1 LKKKFSVSQIFTR
14 TIAWIVNKINFVTM
28 AEKIALSTAGQDL
41 ADHFSKMPECW
52 TKAEKISELALEL
65 TLAQLKSK
73 GDAPDKN
80 EIAALIKEIE
90 IRYDRQIHV
99 NAATSLS
106 LLFSQVFEQQNKDM
120 PFTSLDGRDLAHL
133 AKLKEYKKKGL
144 GVVYLIN
151 HSSHLDEFLLII
163 LWQHLGLG
171 LPVFAAGQNMMAI
184 KSIASILMAG
194 SYVVLRHGA
203 SKYQMAALYNYCRAI
218 SLAGEQQGIFL
229 EAWRGGARTRDG
241 SLRYPKRLIT
251 LQGAIDINTDT
262 DTEGD
267 TDIVIQPI
275 ALSFTA
281 VPEDLPMC
289 SRKSQISWIRGLGF
303 FRTLLRI
310 PFSPK
315 TFLWKSAKNL
325 YGRAYVTAPEPF
337 LLSELKERHKQDKS
351 GIQLDEFVALSAIQE
366 IARSK
371 KIMASQLTA
380 LGLLKAR
387 KKGRMD
393 MIESVTH
400 EMNAIRDYHL
410 QTFGVPADFEDF
422 ILKNSVKTIVAD
434 GLGVLVRR
442 KVVKRWRKD
451 KNGLPLVIDEAGLA
465 YYATHADRRLYSPT
479 ADQNIVVVGAGN
491 WGFAIASLIGS
502 RILDDKQYNN
512 ASLTIFDPCVEVAMQ
527 MGRDRNGKGRFV
539 EKFLPKNVFVT
550 SDFSSAFR
558 KASDVIIASKPADFK
573 EQFEKILS
581 VSEQPFKAMIA
592 TRGFIPETNTIP
604 YLTALD
610 LLEESNRTDVT
621 LYTLTSP
628 FNPGDL
634 IEARLIKGIISGT
647 DAGTDPLADLFD
659 TPFVSPFILQ
669 DPIGVQTADILA
681 RIYAIWLNYVHSA
694 DLVSTSTETGYLV
707 AQIADEACAL
717 AINLGGQRETFEAGN
732 IPWTATFTAL
742 YLEGLWRDFGQR
754 VGKGVKRGRTPHKM
768 FTKIEKQYES
778 DGIHLQSL
786 ADMQYA
792 LNCARQYSLKMPV
805 LEEAVKTFRLAAQ

>member
-1 LKKKFSVSQIFTR
+1 MLKKKKFSIPRIVAGR
-14 TIAWIVNKINFVTM
+14 IAWVVNKINFINM
-28 AEKIALSTAGQDL
+28 AERIALSTAGKDL
-41 ADHFSKMPECW
+41 ADHFSKLPESW
-52 TKAEKISELALEL
+52 TRAEKISSLTLEL
-65 TLAQLKSK
+65 TLAQLKNK
-73 GDAPDKN
+73 GEKPDRH
-80 EIAALIKEIE
+80 EIAALIKEIQ
-90 IRYDRQIHV
+90 IRYNRRIHV
-99 NAATSLS
+99 TATTSLS
-106 LLFSQVFEQQNKDM
+106 LLFNQIFEQQNKEM
-120 PFTSLDGRDLAHL
+120 PFTSLDGRDLAHIN
-133 AKLKEYKKKGL
+133 KLKEYKKKGL

-163 LWQHLGLG
+163 LWQHLRLG

-203 SKYQMAALYNYCRAI
+203 SRHQMSALYNYCRAI
-218 SLAGEQQGIFL
+218 SMAGEQQGIFL

-251 LQGAIDINTDT
+251 LQGAIDIDT
-262 DTEGD
+262 DV
-267 TDIVIQPI
+267 VIQPI

-289 SRKSQISWIRGLGF
+289 SRKSPVSWIRGLGVLK
-303 FRTLLRI
+303 TLLRI

-325 YGRAYVTAPEPF
+325 YGRAYITVPEPF
-337 LLSELKERHKQDKS
+337 LLSELKEQHKQDKS
-351 GIQLDEFVALSAIQE
+351 GIQLDEFVALSAIRE

-387 KKGRMD
+387 KKGQMD
-393 MIESVTH
+393 MIESVTN

-410 QTFGVPADFEDF
+410 QTFGVPPDFEDF
-422 ILKNSVKTIVAD
+422 ILKNCVKNIVAD
-434 GLGVLVRR
+434 GLGLLVRR
-442 KVVKRWRKD
+442 KIIKRWRKD
-451 KNGLPLVIDEAGLA
+451 KNGYPLVIDEAGLA

-491 WGFAIASLIGS
+491 WGFALASLIGN
-502 RILDDKQYNN
+502 RILDDKRYNN
-512 ASLTIFDPCVEVAMQ
+512 ASLTIFDPCVEIAAQ
-527 MGRDRNGKGRFV
+527 MGRDRNGKGRFA
-539 EKFLPKNVFVT
+539 EKLLPKNIFVT

-558 KASDVIIASKPADFK
+558 KASDIIIASKPSDFK
-573 EQFEKILS
+573 EQFKKILG

-592 TRGFIPETNTIP
+592 TRGFIPDTQTIP
-604 YLTALD
+604 YLTARD
-610 LLEESNRTDVT
+610 LLKESNRTDVT

-628 FNPGDL
+628 FNPEDL
-634 IEARLIKGIISGT
+634 VETRMIKGIISGT
-647 DAGTDPLADLFD
+647 DDGTDPLADLFD

-681 RIYAIWLNYVHSA
+681 RIYAIWFNYCHSA
-694 DLVSTSTETGYLV
+694 GLVSTSTQTGYLV

-717 AINLGGQRETFEAGN
+717 AINLGGRSQTFEAGN

-742 YLEGLWRDFGQR
+742 YLEGLWKDFGQR
-754 VGKGVKRGRTPHKM
+754 VGKGVKKGRAPYKM
-768 FTKIEKQYES
+768 FSKIQKLYEN

-786 ADMQYA
+786 LDMESA

-805 LEEAVKTFRLAAQ
+805 LEEAVETFRNAKK

>member
-1 LKKKFSVSQIFTR
+1 LKKKFSVSQVFTR
-14 TIAWIVNKINFVTM
+14 RIAWIVNKINFVAM
-28 AEKIALSTAGQDL
+28 AERIALSTAGQDL

-52 TKAEKISELALEL
+52 TKAENISELALEL
-65 TLAQLKSK
+65 TLAQLKSR

-90 IRYDRQIHV
+90 IKYDRQIHV

-106 LLFSQVFEQQNKDM
+106 LLFGHIFQQQNQEM

-133 AKLKEYKKKGL
+133 DKLKAYKKKGL

-203 SKYQMAALYNYCRAI
+203 SKHQMAALYNYCRAI
-218 SLAGEQQGIFL
+218 SLSGEQQGIFL

-251 LQGAIDINTDT
+251 LQGAIDTA
-262 DTEGD
+262 GD

-303 FRTLLRI
+303 FKTLLRI

-337 LLSELKERHKQDKS
+337 LLSELKESHKQDKS
-351 GIQLDEFVALSAIQE
+351 GIQLDEFVALSAIRG

-410 QTFGVPADFEDF
+410 QTFGVPPDFEDF

-434 GLGVLVRR
+434 GLGVLVKR

-451 KNGLPLVIDEAGLA
+451 KNGLPVVMDEAGLA

-491 WGFAIASLIGS
+491 WGFALASLIGN

-573 EQFEKILS
+573 EQFKKILS

-610 LLEESNRTDVT
+610 LLKESSRTDVS

-634 IEARLIKGIISGT
+634 IEARRVKGIISGT
-647 DAGTDPLADLFD
+647 DDGTDPLADLFD

-717 AINLGGQRETFEAGN
+717 AINLGGSSETFEAGN

-754 VGKGVKRGRTPHKM
+754 VGKGVKRGRAPHKM
-768 FTKIEKQYES
+768 FSKIEKQYEN

-786 ADMQYA
+786 ADMQLA

-805 LEEAVKTFRLAAQ
+805 LDEAVETFRIEAQ